1 MKNIIISILFAFGL
15 LTNLVANDLTQ
26 ENVKSFLLDSDRLV
40 LSKNVDKLGELLD
53 ENVDITINVDF
64 NGNKQ
69 KTKLTKAEYLAKT
82 KEGFEST
89 QNYSYKILDR
99 KITIKDNTAYIVE
112 QAQEKYTYNNEN
124 VTGSSKVNNEI
135 KSINNKLKFVKIE
148 VFLNNIQV
156 EKL

>member
-1 MKNIIISILFAFGL
+1 MKNIIISIFFAFGL

-69 KTKLTKAEYLAKT
+69 KTKL
-82 KEGFEST
+82 
-89 QNYSYKILDR
+89 ILFQSCRIGKCDGR
-99 KITIKDNTAYIVE
+99 A
-112 QAQEKYTYNNEN
+112 
-124 VTGSSKVNNEI
+124 G
-135 KSINNKLKFVKIE
+135 LCP
-148 VFLNNIQV
+148 
-156 EKL
+156 

>member
-82 KEGFEST
+82 KEGFDST
-89 QNYSYKILDR
+89 QN
-99 KITIKDNTAYIVE
+99 
-112 QAQEKYTYNNEN
+112 
-124 VTGSSKVNNEI
+124 
-135 KSINNKLKFVKIE
+135 
-148 VFLNNIQV
+148 
-156 EKL
+156 